1 MAHFR
6 PFLVLAGVGALL
18 AGCGRP
24 AGDATPAA
32 APVATPVAATTATP
46 VGRCDGLPVDR
57 FDEYRVGA
65 PPPHPWQASASGSGA
80 RVELA
85 VEAESPLVGNR
96 LTGKGVLLQT
106 AAAGES
112 AEVSCRF
119 PAPPAGRFYLGFD
132 ASGAGTGL
140 VCTLSASAGE
150 VLTLRLGAD
159 GVATLASP
167 GRPAAQGRL
176 GKAGWAH
183 LGLTVAADG
192 AARLCA
198 VQGRHDAT
206 PVELLST
213 TLAGTLQPTS
223 LRFAVAGAPG
233 RWQVDNVCCAGEV
246 GADRRALWP
255 FDQRPLAELRAAPR
269 KVYCYY
275 YPIYAGGL
283 DAGDPGLSWYQRI
296 RLNPTWAA
304 EHRRDRAEAGAEL
317 LYTPL
322 PQPPLPP
329 GTGKEQ
335 AMARSA
341 EAEVALAASLGLDGF
356 LLDFHAH
363 PVGKGGVAFFQSRAF
378 AILDAAARVDPG
390 FRIVPAV
397 YSDAPQ
403 NGANGEADA
412 GCSAERYATSPDLRR
427 ILAHPAALRLGDGRV
442 ALSMWL
448 SERHSPAWWQE
459 VLAALERDGLRVA
472 FIPQFNTYGRL
483 AEFAPL
489 AAGMSHWGPR
499 TPAPWKWLR
508 DVRALSGT
516 ASAIQT
522 ICFQDVRT
530 RGATYWE
537 SQAGAAFRSMWDQ
550 AVAERADWAFIHTWS
565 DYTEQAQAPSTAIG
579 FALHDLNA
587 WYIQWFKTGVSPAVV
602 RDALYYV
609 HRRQHSAAS
618 AAHGAPWQIRPA
630 NDKPLDAVEAMV
642 FLRAPARVVVEV
654 AGQRT
659 VQDLPAGMS
668 LVRAPLP
675 PATACV
681 PSFRVERDGTA
692 VLAGASRHAVLGE
705 VEYRNLLWH
714 AGSIHGVE
722 D

>member
-1 MAHFR
+1 MAHLR
-6 PFLVLAGVGALL
+6 RFLALAGLSALL

-24 AGDATPAA
+24 AGDAAPAA
-32 APVATPVAATTATP
+32 GPAATPVTSATPAP

-57 FDEYRVGA
+57 FDEYCVGA
-65 PPPHPWQASASGSGA
+65 PPPHPWQAATSGA
-80 RVELA
+80 GARLLLDA
-85 VEAESPLVGNR
+85 AAESPLVGNR
-96 LTGKGVLLQT
+96 ITGKGVLLQT
-106 AAAGES
+106 AAAGEQ
-112 AEVSCRF
+112 AALSCRF
-119 PAPPAGRFYLGFD
+119 PAAPAGRFYLGFD
-132 ASGAGTGL
+132 ASGAGAGL
-140 VCTLSASAGE
+140 ACTLSATAGE
-150 VLTLRLGAD
+150 VLTLRLDAD
-159 GVATLASP
+159 GLATLAAP
-167 GRPAAQGRL
+167 GRPAVQGRV
-176 GKAGWAH
+176 GKGGWVH
-183 LGLTVAADG
+183 LGLTIAADG
-192 AARLCA
+192 AVSLCA

-206 PVELLST
+206 PVELLT
-213 TLAGTLQPTS
+213 ATLATPVQPS
-223 LRFAVAGAPG
+223 GLRFAVAGGQG
-233 RWQVDNVCCAGEV
+233 RWLLDNVCSAGEV
-246 GADRRALWP
+246 GADRRGLWP

-304 EHRRDRAEAGAEL
+304 ERKPDRAEAGAEL

-335 AMARSA
+335 AMARCA
-341 EAEVALAASLGLDGF
+341 EAEVALAAGLGLDGF
-356 LLDFHAH
+356 LLDFHAY
-363 PVGKGGVAFFQSRAF
+363 PVKEGGVAFFQSRSF

-390 FRIVPAV
+390 FRILPAV

-412 GCSAERYATSPDLRR
+412 GCSAERYAASPDLRR
-427 ILAHPAALRLGDGRV
+427 VLNHPAALRLGDGRV

-448 SERHSPAWWQE
+448 SERHSPAWWKE
-459 VLAALERDGLRVA
+459 VLATLERDGIRVA

-499 TPAPWKWLR
+499 TPAPWKWLK
-508 DVRALSGT
+508 DVRALSST
-516 ASAIQT
+516 AAAIQT

-537 SQAGAAFRSMWDQ
+537 SQAGAAFRSMWEQ

-587 WYIQWFKTGVSPAVV
+587 WYIQWYKTGERPVV
-602 RDALYYV
+602 ARDALYYV
-609 HRRQHSAAS
+609 HRRQHSAAP

-630 NDKPLDAVEAMV
+630 NAKPLDVVEATV
-642 FLRAPARVVVEV
+642 LLRAPARVVVEV
-654 AGQRT
+654 AGAQT

-668 LVRAPLP
+668 VVRAPLP

-681 PSFRVERDGTA
+681 PRFRVERDGMA

-714 AGSIHGVE
+714 AGSIHGLE
-722 D
+722 E